1 MSDLAKK
8 KREAAEA
15 MRTKIAGLRS
25 TTQEIKNL
33 LDTCGEQLSP
43 EQKSEFDE
51 VLEIQEEQINELS
64 DQLVILLDDAVSDE
78 ALDAQQKQSKS
89 DHDQTKK
96 EIDLQAERVKE
107 VFEQQRK
114 DIEKESGV
122 VSNVDATAVPL
133 TARSVSEKALK
144 KRDCE
149 PDSADQ
155 NQLQDGSQAR
165 TGQKQ
170 KQ

>member
-1 MSDLAKK
+1 MSDQAEK

-78 ALDAQQKQSKS
+78 AFEAQQEALETSSEQANKDLETRTDTIKS
-89 DHDQTKK
+89 
-96 EIDLQAERVKE
+96 IY
-107 VFEQQRK
+107 EQQRK
-114 DIEKESGV
+114 DIAAAGALIPV
-122 VSNVDATAVPL
+122 AVAFP
-133 TARSVSEKALK
+133 EQDQPFDK
-144 KRDCE
+144 KIQQRRGSK

-155 NQLQDGSQAR
+155 NHLQDGSQAGA
-165 TGQKQ
+165 GQKQ

>member
-1 MSDLAKK
+1 LLAS
-8 KREAAEA
+8 AA
-15 MRTKIAGLRS
+15 
-25 TTQEIKNL
+25 
-33 LDTCGEQLSP
+33 QLSP
-43 EQKSEFDE
+43 EQRSKFDTLLDKQGE
-51 VLEIQEEQINELS
+51 EINGLS
-64 DQLVILLDDAVSDE
+64 GQLVILLDDAVSDE
-78 ALDAQQKQSKS
+78 ALDAQQKQFKS

-122 VSNVDATAVPL
+122 VSNVEATAVPL

-155 NQLQDGSQAR
+155 NHLQDGSQAG